1 MFYSFLI
8 TYQLQPVFFWTNDFA
23 SWSPREGGR
32 EGRPNLSN
40 LAQHSD
46 KDLGPHH
53 YITHIRHPALTA
65 WTPIEY
71 TMAGWWLAGGWVG
84 HFLWSSS
91 GLAWSGL
98 LYLIVFSRAGETR
111 TALYLVVEASYS
123 ANSQGLLYQS
133 DLFQSKTSS
142 LISCYTVWLP
152 LPVKTSLYIYA
163 TRLYGIISTSNS
175 SNSQISLET
184 GSLKNTCLKYFLRLA
199 SSSNFSIL
207 NFNI

>member
-1 MFYSFLI
+1 MVFAGTFLVLLP
-8 TYQLQPVFFWTNDFA
+8 TSAQLCSAEFDCVLPGLGWLGKNCFIF
-23 SWSPREGGR
+23 GG
-32 EGRPNLSN
+32 
-40 LAQHSD
+40 
-46 KDLGPHH
+46 
-53 YITHIRHPALTA
+53 
-65 WTPIEY
+65 
-71 TMAGWWLAGGWVG
+71 GG
-84 HFLWSSS
+84 
-91 GLAWSGL
+91 
-98 LYLIVFSRAGETR
+98 
-111 TALYLVVEASYS
+111 ASYS
-123 ANSQGLLYQS
+123 ANSQGVFYQS